1 MPSARFEPYQDLSL
15 RILTVIVFV
24 TILGCAAF
32 LAWRSWRG
40 PPPVVVDA
48 VPVSLAE
55 SLPVRGPEPSQSRE
69 LPAPEILMS
78 PDKVFRC
85 EQKGRVVYSDQAC
98 PRGQERVIT
107 VAAPAPREPTP
118 RQATSM
124 R

>member
-15 RILTVIVFV
+15 RILTAIVFV

-40 PPPVVVDA
+40 PPPVPADP
-48 VPVSLAE
+48 VPVSMAE

-69 LPAPEILMS
+69 LPAAEILMS
-78 PDKVFRC
+78 PDTVFRC
-85 EQKGRVVYSDQAC
+85 NQRGRVAYSDQAC
-98 PRGQERVIT
+98 PKGQERVLT
-107 VAAPAPREPTP
+107 VVAPALRESAP

>member
-1 MPSARFEPYQDLSL
+1 MQSVRFEPYQDLSL
-15 RILTVIVFV
+15 RILTAIVFV

-40 PPPVVVDA
+40 PPPVLADP

-55 SLPVRGPEPSQSRE
+55 SLPVRGPEPALTRT
-69 LPAPEILMS
+69 LPALEILMS
-78 PDKVFRC
+78 PDTVFRC
-85 EQKGRVVYSDQAC
+85 QQQGRVVYSDQAC
-98 PRGQERVIT
+98 PKGQERVIT
-107 VAAPAPREPTP
+107 VAAPALREAAP